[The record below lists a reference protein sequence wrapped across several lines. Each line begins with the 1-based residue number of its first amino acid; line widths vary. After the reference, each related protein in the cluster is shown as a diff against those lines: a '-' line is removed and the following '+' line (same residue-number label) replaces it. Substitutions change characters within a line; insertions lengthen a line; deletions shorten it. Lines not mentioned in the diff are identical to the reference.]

1 MKYKIKLVQGSEDVI
16 NPPATPFKRKHM
28 NCNVSLSDNQ
38 LKKMKMIT
46 GLRGKHTDQFVIQE
60 FLKYSLRH
68 GY

>member
-38 LKKMKMIT
+38 LKKMKMN
-46 GLRGKHTDQFVIQE
+46 
-60 FLKYSLRH
+60 
-68 GY
+68 